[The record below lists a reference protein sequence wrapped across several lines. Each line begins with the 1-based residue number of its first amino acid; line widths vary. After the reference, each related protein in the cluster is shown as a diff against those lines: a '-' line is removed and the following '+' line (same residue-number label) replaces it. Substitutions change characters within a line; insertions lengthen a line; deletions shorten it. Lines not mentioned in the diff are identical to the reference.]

1 MLGNVVIGGQGPG
14 CPAVTAQ
21 EVGGNDRGWGQRSQD
36 RAGPEG
42 ESQLRA
48 EPLSCGCGTG
58 CPHWPAA
65 DAMGPAGLGWE
76 PGSNGTLF
84 LSSEREEQNWV
95 SCPE

>member
-1 MLGNVVIGGQGPG
+1 MTG
-14 CPAVTAQ
+14 
-21 EVGGNDRGWGQRSQD
+21 GWGQRSQD

-76 PGSNGTLF
+76 PGSNGTLSCLQRERNKTGF
-84 LSSEREEQNWV
+84 LVQNETLPSW
-95 SCPE
+95 E